1 MNLPQKVLYIC
12 ERLPHNVRSGQDL
25 RVQNQILALTEFC
38 DVAVIGLSDSGP
50 SISSKIK
57 LWESGKLDSTNY
69 QKKLIES
76 AFQNFSLGIN
86 PYQILYDQNI
96 AILISEAIR
105 NFDPEVIIFSQI
117 HALIYF
123 DKMNVKTNIKVI
135 LDLGESAHSQIVNLK
150 PLSDHLLHRITFNK
164 WYEKLKNYENKILRI
179 MDQVW
184 LSSDIEI
191 NSILKNNSS
200 LKNLNLV
207 QNSIFV
213 QNYENISRKI
223 NPRKIV
229 FTANFAYGPNIN
241 AVNFIME
248 TIAKPASDF
257 DFYFAGSNIPIW
269 VKSTEL
275 QNVYV
280 SENVDVM
287 SEFLSDAFVSI
298 VPLKEGCGTRLKILE
313 AFASGVP
320 VISTEVGAAGIKAIP
335 GRHYIQANESEHFV
349 DAFRI
354 LQQNPDVYANI
365 SDSAFKFVQKN
376 YSISKLAQDL
386 QFLISSPM

>member
-1 MNLPQKVLYIC
+1 
-12 ERLPHNVRSGQDL
+12 
-25 RVQNQILALTEFC
+25 
-38 DVAVIGLSDSGP
+38 
-50 SISSKIK
+50 
-57 LWESGKLDSTNY
+57 
-69 QKKLIES
+69 
-76 AFQNFSLGIN
+76 
-86 PYQILYDQNI
+86 
-96 AILISEAIR
+96 
-105 NFDPEVIIFSQI
+105 
-117 HALIYF
+117 
-123 DKMNVKTNIKVI
+123 
-135 LDLGESAHSQIVNLK
+135 
-150 PLSDHLLHRITFNK
+150 
-164 WYEKLKNYENKILRI
+164 

-191 NSILKNNSS
+191 NSIQKNNSR

-229 FTANFAYGPNIN
+229 FSANFAYGPNIN
-241 AVNFIME
+241 AVNSIME
-248 TIAKPASDF
+248 TIAKLASDF

-269 VKSTEL
+269 MKSAEI

-287 SEFLSDAFVSI
+287 SEFLSDAFVSM

-320 VISTEVGAAGIKAIP
+320 VISTEVGAAGLKAIP
-335 GRHYIQANESEHFV
+335 GRHYIQANESEHIV
-349 DAFRI
+349 DAFRF

-365 SDSAFKFVQKN
+365 SNSAFKFVQKN
-376 YSISKLAQDL
+376 FSISKLAREL
-386 QFLISSPM
+386 QFLISSLM